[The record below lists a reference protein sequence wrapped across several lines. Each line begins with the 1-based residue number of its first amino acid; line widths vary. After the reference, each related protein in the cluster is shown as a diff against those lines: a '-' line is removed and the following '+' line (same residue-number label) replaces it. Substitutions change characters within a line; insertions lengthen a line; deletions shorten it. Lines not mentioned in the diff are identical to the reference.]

1 MKNRMFNMYGQRRQ
15 PQPNNFQ
22 NGMFDSMD
30 QFFDKYNEFQK
41 QFSGN
46 PDEKLQE
53 MLNSGQ
59 MTQEQYNR
67 LYALASKIMGR

>member
-1 MKNRMFNMYGQRRQ
+1 MKNKMFNMYGQRQ
-15 PQPNNFQ
+15 PQRPNFQ
-22 NGMFDSMD
+22 NERFDNMN
-30 QFFDKYNEFQK
+30 QFFDRFNQFKQ

-59 MTQEQYNR
+59 MRQEQYDK
-67 LYALASKIMGR
+67 LYQLARKITGR